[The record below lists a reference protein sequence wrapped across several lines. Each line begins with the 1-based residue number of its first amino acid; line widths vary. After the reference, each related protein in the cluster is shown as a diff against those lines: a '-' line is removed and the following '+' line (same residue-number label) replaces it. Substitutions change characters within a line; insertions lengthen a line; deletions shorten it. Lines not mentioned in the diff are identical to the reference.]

1 MTKLYPCH
9 TYPERE
15 RMEAHGWS
23 LGGAR
28 PRWGS
33 PRRARAAAAPR
44 PGTAPSSAPPR
55 SRPPTRWPDAGP
67 PTRAACGRRG
77 YARSSRERER
87 EREQCRTRMPGRK
100 ETAASAKEQNSVR
113 WKAAATPGS
122 QSKSSRK
129 LQTTDESNLIESQ
142 TQANWHAE

>member
-1 MTKLYPCH
+1 
-9 TYPERE
+9 
-15 RMEAHGWS
+15 MEAHGWS

-87 EREQCRTRMPGRK
+87 ESSAAPGCRVGRK
-100 ETAASAKEQNSVR
+100 RRRLRRSKIQSDAKRRPHQDHSQNHR
-113 WKAAATPGS
+113 ENCKQQMKAT
-122 QSKSSRK
+122 
-129 LQTTDESNLIESQ
+129 
-142 TQANWHAE
+142 